1 MELMENTQPL
11 ATHDGNQGV
20 NFLCLQLFQQLIGQV
35 DFPFIY
41 GVDLKRIHPG
51 RLAKDPVCGGIEVFD
66 KLGAEGNQS
75 TIRMTIG
82 VQRQVAILYGD
93 PSIRPSCNF

>member
-11 ATHDGNQGV
+11 GTHDGNQSV
-20 NFLCLQLFQQLIGQV
+20 NIFCLQPFQQFIGQV
-35 DFPFIY
+35 RFLHRFVFFGRSDM
-41 GVDLKRIHPG
+41 KWIHPG
-51 RLAKDPVCGGIEVFD
+51 RLAKDTSGGRIKVFD

-82 VQRQVAILYGD
+82 VQ
-93 PSIRPSCNF
+93 